1 MQWKIIAAILSLN
14 PIHMKKLFTPIVIVL
29 LLLSLPGL
37 AVPKL
42 NSFPSAT
49 ATIFLDFDG
58 HRVTGVVWN
67 SGVPLNCA
75 PSGMSD
81 ADITEAFNRTA
92 EDFRPFNINITT
104 DSAVFLAAP
113 LNKRVRIIITPTSS
127 WYAGVGGVAYVGSF
141 NWGDDTPGFVF
152 CDRLGPNSPK
162 MVGECCSHESGHTVG
177 LSHQSRYDGNC
188 VTPVEQYNSGTG
200 SGEPGWAPIMGNSY
214 YKNMSN
220 WNNGPTP
227 YGCTN
232 IQDNLSIITTSNSF
246 GYRTDDYSDTLNAS
260 TTLLT
265 GSSFTKSGIIST
277 NLDKDAFKF
286 SVAQNT
292 SFHLSA
298 VPFNVG
304 ANNLGANLDIKLEM
318 YNAAGTLINTYD
330 PAATM
335 SITIDTVL
343 NTGTYYIKIDGS
355 GNINTGEYGSL
366 GYYTITGISAIL
378 PIKDVL
384 LNGNTDNNKHNLNWG
399 IVTDE
404 AIKTIVV
411 ETAVDGISF
420 SRLVSLTG
428 GNKFSYSPLQNG
440 ALYYRVK
447 VISVLDHTQYS
458 NTIFLKGI
466 SPGRDN
472 NFTVST
478 FITNEI
484 MVNAAVPYQYQLI
497 DINGRIITRG
507 AGTTGVNHLNISNQ
521 PNGIYIIKIFS
532 NNKEQTERII
542 KQ

>member
-1 MQWKIIAAILSLN
+1 
-14 PIHMKKLFTPIVIVL
+14 MKKLFTPIVIVL
-29 LLLSLPGL
+29 LMLTLPGV

-42 NSFPSAT
+42 SSYPSAT

-58 HRVTGVVWN
+58 HRVSGAAWN
-67 SGVPLNCA
+67 SGTPLNCA

-81 ADITEAFNRTA
+81 TEITEAFNRTA
-92 EDFRPFNINITT
+92 EDYRPFNINITT
-104 DSAVFLAAP
+104 DSTVFLAAP
-113 LNKRVRIIITPTSS
+113 LSKRIRIIVTPTSS
-127 WYAGVGGVAYVGSF
+127 WYPGVGGVAYVGSF

-177 LSHQSRYDGNC
+177 LSHQSKYDVSC

-232 IQDNLSIITTSNSF
+232 IQDNLSIITTTNSF
-246 GYRTDDYSDTLNAS
+246 GYRTDDYSDTLNAA
-260 TTLLT
+260 TTFLA
-265 GSSFTKSGIIST
+265 GGNFIKSGIIST
-277 NLDKDAFKF
+277 NADKDAFAF
-286 SVAQNT
+286 TIAQNA
-292 SFHLSA
+292 SFHLTA
-298 VPFNVG
+298 IPFNVG
-304 ANNLGANLDIKLEM
+304 ANNLGANLDIKMEI
-318 YNAAGTLINTYD
+318 YNGAGALINTYD
-330 PAATM
+330 PAAAM
-335 SITIDTVL
+335 SVIIDTVL

-366 GYYTITGISAIL
+366 GSYTITGINAIL
-378 PIKDVL
+378 PIKDVAL
-384 LNGNTDNNKHNLNWG
+384 SGNTDNNKHNLNWG
-399 IVTDE
+399 IVADE

-411 ETAVDGISF
+411 ETAADGIHF
-420 SRLVSLTG
+420 NRLVSLTSG
-428 GNKFSYSPLQNG
+428 TKFSYSPLQNG
-440 ALYYRVK
+440 SLYYRLK
-447 VISVLDHTQYS
+447 VTSVLDHTLYS

-466 SPGRDN
+466 NPAGDN

-478 FITNEI
+478 FIRNEI
-484 MVNAAVPYQYQLI
+484 MVNAAVPFQYQLI
-497 DINGRIITRG
+497 DINGRTITKG
-507 AGTTGVNHLNISNQ
+507 AGATGVNHLSISNQ